1 MNVLAKIVAHKRWE
15 VLAHKRLLSER
26 ELRERVGIVPRAKD
40 FAAALRRGS
49 GPRIV
54 AEFKRASPTKGAI
67 APGADVALVTSAYV
81 DGGAVAL
88 SVLTDTRFFGGC
100 LPDLFRATESVS
112 VPILR
117 KEFIVDA
124 YQLYEARAWQAD
136 AVLLL
141 CAVLDDKQL
150 TDFATLAREL
160 GMTAVVEAHDEAELE
175 RAARTDAA
183 VLGVNTR
190 DLKTLAT
197 DNTLALAARKLI
209 PEGRVALY
217 ESGVRSAED
226 VKTAL
231 DAGYDACLV
240 GESLMTA
247 PDPGAALRALRGR

>member
-1 MNVLAKIVAHKRWE
+1 MNVLARIVAHKRWE
-15 VLAHKRLLSER
+15 VLAHQRLLSER
-26 ELRERVGIVPRAKD
+26 ELRERVGIVPRARD
-40 FAAALRRGS
+40 FAAALRRGA

-54 AEFKRASPTKGAI
+54 AEFKRASPSKGAI
-67 APGADVALVTSAYV
+67 APGADVATVTSAYA

-112 VPILR
+112 LPVLR

-124 YQLYEARAWQAD
+124 YQIYEARAWQAD

-150 TDFATLAREL
+150 VDFCTLTREL
-160 GMTAVVEAHDEAELE
+160 GMTALVEAHDEAELE

-183 VLGVNTR
+183 IIGVNTR

-197 DNTLALAARKLI
+197 NTNTALAARKLI

-217 ESGVRSAED
+217 ESGVRTAAD
-226 VKTAL
+226 VRAATA
-231 DAGYDACLV
+231 AGYDACLV
-240 GESLMTA
+240 GESLMSA
-247 PDPGAALRALRGR
+247 ADPCAALRALRAP